1 MSSKKRVF
9 SGKTV
14 RDAVNKGIRE
24 LGVSESDVKV
34 TVLQEPSRGL
44 FGLLWAKEA
53 VVELEVAERS
63 APEPEAE
70 AEAEAGAEPVE
81 LSAEEEDAGEPAEES
96 WEDFREESGISA
108 FTVSDAVELAK
119 EYLADIAEKMGVK
132 AEIETSSDED
142 GNILFQMKGKHLGLL
157 IGRRGQTLDALQT
170 LVNVYANRLSDEHVR
185 IILDAER
192 FRERRKKT
200 LEDLS
205 MRLANQ
211 VVRTK
216 KEVVLEPMS
225 PHERR
230 IIHFKLQNHPKVRT
244 YSKGEEPNRRIVI
257 TLKS

>member
-1 MSSKKRVF
+1 MSSKKRVY

-14 RDAVNKGIRE
+14 RDAINKGLQE
-24 LGVSESDVKV
+24 LGVSENDVKV
-34 TVLQEPSRGL
+34 TVLEEPSRGL
-44 FGLLWAKEA
+44 FGLFGTREAK
-53 VVELEVAERS
+53 VELEIAER
-63 APEPEAE
+63 PQPEARIAAVDVE
-70 AEAEAGAEPVE
+70 TGPGSVEGEDGDSGVSVSAAAERA
-81 LSAEEEDAGEPAEES
+81 
-96 WEDFREESGISA
+96 R
-108 FTVSDAVELAK
+108 
-119 EYLADIAEKMGVK
+119 EYLSDIAAKMGVQVSV
-132 AEIETSSDED
+132 ETSTDGD
-142 GNILFQMKGKHLGLL
+142 GNLLFEMKGKDLGLL

-170 LVNVYANRLSDEHVR
+170 LVNVYANRISDEHIR

-211 VVRTK
+211 VVRTR

-225 PHERR
+225 SHERR